1 MAANIIAYCG
11 IKRSQGIQ
19 EGLEG
24 HMFLEEER
32 PTATFH
38 FPHRCSH
45 GWSTARDNQRRD
57 YGGGRALDAGRTMAF
72 PMPLRGGGTT
82 AHRSKGLPT
91 RCFIRMR
98 ASVRQLKGQ
107 DSATLLNRVSV
118 EVQNA

>member
-1 MAANIIAYCG
+1 MG
-11 IKRSQGIQ
+11 
-19 EGLEG
+19 EGEPWMLEG
-24 HMFLEEER
+24 PWHSQCHS
-32 PTATFH
+32 A
-38 FPHRCSH
+38 
-45 GWSTARDNQRRD
+45 
-57 YGGGRALDAGRTMAF
+57 
-72 PMPLRGGGTT
+72 GGGTT